1 MGSRFEI
8 DPHQRHIDGLL
19 LFFCCF
25 FGGVGVGGGSILF
38 MCVCVLNNAMKYD
51 HVYY

>member
-19 LFFCCF
+19 LFFL
-25 FGGVGVGGGSILF
+25 GGGGGGGSILF